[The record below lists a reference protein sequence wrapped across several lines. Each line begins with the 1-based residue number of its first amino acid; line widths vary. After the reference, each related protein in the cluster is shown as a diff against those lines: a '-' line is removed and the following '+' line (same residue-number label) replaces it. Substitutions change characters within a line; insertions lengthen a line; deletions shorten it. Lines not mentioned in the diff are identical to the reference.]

1 MLSDREIRGC
11 EYANIDCTLLVIY
24 IHSLSFLKVHRHQVS
39 IRFESLTSSSSLLT
53 LDLYRWTWYHHY
65 SFQYVHFIAYL
76 NTEKRFND
84 MMQSKVVVVVVIAT
98 INSDEPLTENW
109 QKKKKASSLSSIFFL
124 LLFFSL
130 QWLIIYSS
138 VYVEYNY
145 VLRCIGALSYIYMR
159 VWANCYFFLLG
170 FFFIFNKTCC
180 ICFVLRSNPF
190 LVMRALAFKLPDDE
204 MWE

>member
-1 MLSDREIRGC
+1 MVPPL
-11 EYANIDCTLLVIY
+11 
-24 IHSLSFLKVHRHQVS
+24 FVS
-39 IRFESLTSSSSLLT
+39 IRSFYCLFEYREKVQWYDAIEGSCSSGDRDNKFRRTFDRELT
-53 LDLYRWTWYHHY
+53 
-65 SFQYVHFIAYL
+65 
-76 NTEKRFND
+76 
-84 MMQSKVVVVVVIAT
+84 
-98 INSDEPLTENW
+98 
-109 QKKKKASSLSSIFFL
+109 KKKKASSLSSIFFL